1 VQQEMRAVTRQAGTL
16 LHDII
21 DDANVWLD
29 TNPMGIAT
37 EREVSVLSKQG
48 SVYRCVFTKAT
59 VNTQIGRIDDT
70 IQVSQ

>member
-16 LHDII
+16 LHDTI

-37 EREVSVLSKQG
+37 EREVSVLTKQG

-59 VNTQIGRIDDT
+59 TNTQAETTDAT
-70 IQVSQ
+70 EVLQ